1 MSLKRLHT
9 LLSKTGNMEN
19 KREIILEATGGRS
32 SSSKDLN
39 AREMTS
45 LLGKLQG
52 ILIASPEEQSKDR
65 MRKKVIGLLKEANYK
80 LPEIYKWVETT
91 FKKSFNEYST
101 AELTQIIYAAEGVRD
116 HFLGKIRTPN

>member
-9 LLSKTGNMEN
+9 LLSKTGNIEN
-19 KREIILEATGGRS
+19 KREIILEATEGRS

-39 AREMTS
+39 AWEMKA
-45 LLGKLQG
+45 LLGKLQA
-52 ILIASPEEQSKDR
+52 LANSSPEEQSKDR

-80 LPEIYKWVETT
+80 MPEIYKWIETT
-91 FKKSFNEYST
+91 FKKSFNEYSS

-116 HFLGKIRTPN
+116 HFLGKIRKSN